1 MTIFYLPQVR
11 GDNIMGKDTPR
22 LEEIKSF
29 YASHPLD
36 ILIGRRGGWV
46 EGYKK
51 YIGGGVGTLRSDTN

>member
-36 ILIGRRGGWV
+36 ILIGRRGGGW
-46 EGYKK
+46 
-51 YIGGGVGTLRSDTN
+51 GVIKNT